1 MRILVIGSGGREHA
15 IVWKLAQSE
24 KTEKIFCIPGNGGIE
39 QLAQCIPGD
48 IEDIEY
54 LVNFAKENNI
64 DFTMVGP
71 ELPLTLGI
79 VDAFQKEGLKIF
91 GPTKEAA
98 QLEGSK
104 AFSKAFMEK
113 HDIPTAKYVDCK
125 DKQQALLALKNF
137 SYPLVIKADG
147 LAAGKGVIIAQEE
160 KEARECISEM
170 MIDGVFGEA
179 GKRIIIEEFLEGREI
194 SLLVFLDSKSFVPMI
209 TAQDY
214 KRALDKDQGLNT
226 GGMGAISPSPIYN
239 EELHQKVLEEII
251 KPTFKGIKNDNL
263 EYRGVLYFGLMI
275 TKEGP
280 KVLEYNVRFGDPETQ
295 VILPRLDSD
304 LVDIFLDVI
313 EDRLDQDSLR
323 WKKDKA
329 VTIVLTSGGYP
340 QSYEKGK
347 LIKGLEKE
355 EGAIV
360 FHSGTLQKEDLY
372 YTNGGR
378 VLTVT
383 ALGSSLE
390 EAAARAYKEILNI
403 SFDGMHFRKDIGSDS

>member
-64 DFTMVGP
+64 DLTMVGP

-91 GPTKEAA
+91 GPTKRAA

-104 AFSKAFMEK
+104 AFSKKFMEK
-113 HDIPTAKYVDCK
+113 YHIPTARYIDCK
-125 DKQQALLALKNF
+125 SEEEALLALREF
-137 SYPLVIKADG
+137 TYPLVIKADG
-147 LAAGKGVIIAQEE
+147 LAAGKGVIIAQGEQ
-160 KEARECISEM
+160 EARECVSEM

-194 SLLVFLDSKSFVPMI
+194 SLLVFLDSKNYVPMI

-214 KRALDKDQGLNT
+214 KRALDNDQGLNT
-226 GGMGAISPSPIYN
+226 GGMGGISPSPIYN
-239 EELHQKVLEEII
+239 DELHKRVLDEILD
-251 KPTFKGIKNDNL
+251 PTFKGIKAENL

-295 VILPRLDSD
+295 VILPRLETDLMEIFEGMQKQRLSD
-304 LVDIFLDVI
+304 I
-313 EDRLDQDSLR
+313 EIKWND
-323 WKKDKA
+323 KK
-329 VTIVLTSGGYP
+329 VVCVVLASGGYP
-340 QSYEKGK
+340 EAYEKYK
-347 LIKGLEKE
+347 EITGLENVE
-355 EGAIV
+355 NDTIV
-360 FHSGTLQKEDLY
+360 FHAGTAIKENKLV
-372 YTNGGR
+372 TNGGR
-378 VLTVT
+378 VLGVT
-383 ALGSSLE
+383 S
-390 EAAARAYKEILNI
+390 
-403 SFDGMHFRKDIGSDS
+403 